1 MSKLLDMITKYED
14 EVESRITALQEQNKA
29 LTEELAQQSKLLRES
44 VKLAEKHTLALG
56 CCLKHLQQLGFSN
69 TDLNNITFN
78 TLNLQEGQ

>member
-1 MSKLLDMITKYED
+1 MWKLLDMITKYED

-56 CCLKHLQQLGFSN
+56 SCLKHLQQLGFSN

-78 TLNLQEGQ
+78 TLNLQGGQ